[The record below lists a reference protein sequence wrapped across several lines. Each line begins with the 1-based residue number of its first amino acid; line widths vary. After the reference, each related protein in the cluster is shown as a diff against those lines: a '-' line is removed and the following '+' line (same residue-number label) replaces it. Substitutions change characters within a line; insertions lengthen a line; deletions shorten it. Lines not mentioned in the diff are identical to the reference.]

1 MLPALSLIK
10 LLSRTPVVR
19 GNLTSAVIG
28 GRSAVNPDVFR
39 AFERFGMG
47 MGSKGYTIR
56 TGSRQGVEAA
66 ALSGA
71 RSVKDKLD
79 IIKKMTPS
87 ERAAA
92 GIDIPEAA
100 LRTLDTDDL
109 APYIQRVARGEG
121 VDVQRTLIPKINR
134 AQAGFRMPSS
144 QGLEYQYTKIPGL
157 KRERSPQVL
166 LDELL
171 DADASVVKQQRRGK
185 KVGRKLK
192 EQREANLKSMGIHKS
207 QLEFLTDA
215 EVAERLAKAS
225 AMKKR
230 TSASSLIDDLDIEDQ
245 ITTEATEALKHS
257 TSFYHQKLIGPKPSG
272 PDWANA
278 GGFLGQLTPLTKRPS
293 KVIKAPLKKSQL
305 ETIRKSQDTDPLH
318 GLKQTEGFRF
328 PGGQR
333 AGDIAPSSTIPTRGG
348 PVELIPVSALEG
360 DPIAAA
366 LVRGVFGKKL
376 AKQSPRFSQAVTGNP
391 TEAVLRL
398 ANENPSA
405 LLGSRFRGT
414 IQDRLPEARN
424 VADLKKLLGQDVL
437 DPDPVDFLTTFSQAG
452 DDISYALKAARDLDI
467 PTINLADPRS
477 IANLDDVFRLPAAD
491 RASMQEALEQL
502 AYGLS

>member
-47 MGSKGYTIR
+47 MGAKGYTIR

-79 IIKKMTPS
+79 IIKKMTPA

-109 APYIQRVARGEG
+109 APYIQRVAGGESLN
-121 VDVQRTLIPKINR
+121 VQRRLIPKTNR
-134 AQAGFRMPSS
+134 RQEGFQSPSTQGVEYEYKPEAGLYKNLTEEQKFEVLQEAGSLTAAQRMM
-144 QGLEYQYTKIPGL
+144 TVKTA
-157 KRERSPQVL
+157 KR
-166 LDELL
+166 
-171 DADASVVKQQRRGK
+171 
-185 KVGRKLK
+185 
-192 EQREANLKSMGIHKS
+192 
-207 QLEFLTDA
+207 
-215 EVAERLAKAS
+215 
-225 AMKKR
+225 
-230 TSASSLIDDLDIEDQ
+230 
-245 ITTEATEALKHS
+245 
-257 TSFYHQKLIGPKPSG
+257 IGPTPSG
-272 PDWANA
+272 SEWANT
-278 GGFLGQLTPLTKRPS
+278 GGFLGQLTPVTKRPS
-293 KVIKAPLKKSQL
+293 KVIKAPQTKKSL
-305 ETIRKSQDTDPLH
+305 ARLKRSQNTDPLL
-318 GLKQTEGFRF
+318 GMKETEGLSL

-333 AGDIAPSSTIPTRGG
+333 ASDVFPPSSSPTRGG